1 MHDSIIMKILDSNSD
16 LVCQFFDSLLTNFE
30 ASILDVVEE
39 ILSLHVFQNNV
50 VVVLVFKQINQ
61 CYNVWMLTHF
71 ENVYFSSLLI
81 NFYWLHIFLVDCLYC
96 NFLPCFLMDCKLH
109 KSELTLAEV
118 TFEIVEVE
126 EVRVA

>member
-61 CYNVWMLTHF
+61 CHNVWMLTHF

-81 NFYWLHIFLVDCLYC
+81 NFYWLHIFLVDCFYC